1 MRINILG
8 IGLTVGLTMTFVGMS
23 AAEIWSLHAA
33 GFRLG
38 VSDYEKPDTFV
49 LEEVFAQ
56 RALPWRWE
64 KSGRL
69 EMTTAVELSLGHL
82 GADGTD
88 AFAGGVG
95 PVLRGS
101 WAGLPLFIDVGTKA
115 TYISQL
121 HFGLVNYGGKAQF
134 VSHFEVGVELGS
146 NWELAYRF
154 QHMSNARVY
163 KPNPGLNLHVLAVQ
177 YRF

>member
-1 MRINILG
+1 MRIDILG
-8 IGLTVGLTMTFVGMS
+8 IGLALGLTMTTGGVAAAEFESLRVVGM
-23 AAEIWSLHAA
+23 
-33 GFRLG
+33 RVG

-56 RALPWRWE
+56 RTLPWRWQ
-64 KSGRL
+64 KSGPL
-69 EMTTAVELSLGHL
+69 EITTAVELSLGHL

-88 AFAGGVG
+88 AFVGGVG
-95 PVLRGS
+95 PVLCGN
-101 WAGLPLFIDVGTKA
+101 WTGLPLFVDVGIKA
-115 TYISQL
+115 TYISQS

-134 VSHFEVGVELGS
+134 VSHFEFGVELGH

>member
-1 MRINILG
+1 MRINTLS
-8 IGLTVGLTMTFVGMS
+8 IGLALGLMMS
-23 AAEIWSLHAA
+23 TGGLVAAEFESLHSL
-33 GFRLG
+33 GVRVG

-56 RALPWRWE
+56 RTLPWRWE
-64 KSGRL
+64 KSGPL
-69 EMTTAVELSLGHL
+69 QITSALELSLGHL

-88 AFAGGVG
+88 AFVGGIG

-101 WAGLPLFIDVGTKA
+101 WTGLPLFIDMGTKA
-115 TYISQL
+115 TYISQS

-134 VSHFEVGVELGS
+134 VSHFEVGLELGR

-163 KPNPGLNLHVLAVQ
+163 KSNPGLNLHVLTVQ

>member
-1 MRINILG
+1 MRIITLVN
-8 IGLTVGLTMTFVGMS
+8 GLAVGLAVTTGGLV
-23 AAEIWSLHAA
+23 AAEFESLRSLGA
-33 GFRLG
+33 RVG

-49 LEEVFAQ
+49 LEEFFAQ
-56 RALPWRWE
+56 RSLPWRWE
-64 KSGRL
+64 KSAL
-69 EMTTAVELSLGHL
+69 LQITTAVELSLGYL

-88 AFAGGVG
+88 AFVGGVG

-101 WAGLPLFIDVGTKA
+101 WTGLPLFIDVGAKA
-115 TYISQL
+115 TYISQS

-134 VSHFEVGVELGS
+134 VSHFEVGVELGR
-146 NWELAYRF
+146 NWELAYRY

-163 KPNPGLNLHVLAVQ
+163 QPNPGLNLHVLAVQ